1 MRKKRI
7 KAVSVAVASAI
18 SLSLMTGTVLATNA
32 ETLSTATTSRY
43 DSIDINSITSEGG
56 NPAEISSSASALAAE
71 KMWYEYITYSP
82 QPVASCR
89 LDDERRL
96 IFYDPYD
103 YTNSMVM
110 EVVGQESDWSS
121 ASSIE
126 VSYTRGSSMEM
137 LKGES
142 ADVSTSVDVQQGV
155 DVSYG
160 YAEDVSV
167 STSES
172 WSSTF
177 ETSLDVETQTA
188 VSSSVSNGSHQDVEG
203 SIGGKIAGIGVEAKY
218 SNGASHEETSGI
230 EVSTGSSVHTGYSDS
245 KGGSIDFSTTS
256 SVNAG
261 WSVLA
266 NRVTSSTGSNVS
278 TSTSWSTEESTTV
291 TRTFDAAYF
300 NESGSPLQWK
310 IVQYEVQMPM
320 KFDLQC
326 LINGEWVTTDSDYCV
341 LTTLQGTCRAW
352 MQNTQAYIEHWGTG
366 EPVTWDAFWSS
377 FFTKESLLAAY
388 QNKLYPSN

>member
-82 QPVASCR
+82 QPVASYR
-89 LDDERRL
+89 LNDERRL
-96 IFYDPYD
+96 LFYDPYD

-142 ADVSTSVDVQQGV
+142 TDVSTSVEVQQGA

-160 YAEDVSV
+160 YSEDVSKSSSV
-167 STSES
+167 N
-172 WSSTF
+172 WSATK
-177 ETSLDVETQTA
+177 EDSLDIETQTA
-188 VSSSVSNGSHQDVEG
+188 FSTTLGVKGTISATAGTVIANATTSSEVST
-203 SIGGKIAGIGVEAKY
+203 
-218 SNGASHEETSGI
+218 ETGM
-230 EVSTGSSVHTGYSDS
+230 EVSTGATAHTGTSVS
-245 KGGSIDFSTTS
+245 EGGSIDFSES
-256 SVNAG
+256 SSTNTG
-261 WSVLA
+261 WTILA
-266 NRVTSSTGSNVS
+266 NRITSSTGSNVS